1 MCQFSDG
8 PEYFYQC
15 RTITEWHFTYQYRA
29 KTFSARLSFEC
40 LFVSVFIAK
49 GHFMKRISA
58 LRINEHQQF
67 GTMTLPLNDIC
78 LNDIF
83 LP

>member
-1 MCQFSDG
+1 VINLSTFTNAEQLPSGILPISIGQKRLFS
-8 PEYFYQC
+8 
-15 RTITEWHFTYQYRA
+15 T
-29 KTFSARLSFEC
+29 RLSFEC
-40 LFVSVFIAK
+40 LFVSVFLAK

-67 GTMTLPLNDIC
+67 GTMTLLLNDIC

-83 LP
+83 LFLK